1 MTRNYWQGLPIARAE
16 AKKAFGDEA
25 VYLEKFITQP
35 KHIEI
40 QLMADK
46 YGNVV
51 HLGERDCSI
60 QRRHQKLIEIAPS
73 LVLTPE
79 KREAMGEIAKKAAR
93 EINYHTVGTVE
104 FLVDQDLNYYF
115 LEMNTRIQVEHTI
128 TEIITGIDIVKEQI
142 KLAAGE
148 PLCCTQDRR
157 QILGPRHS
165 VPDQRRRSPEQFL
178 SLAGQDHQVSIPRRH
193 RHPHRWVYFRRLRGA
208 ALFRSHVVKAVRLGD
223 DLGGGR
229 GPHGPGVG

>member
-1 MTRNYWQGLPIARAE
+1 MAWAESIGYPLMIKAKAGGGGKGMRLVKNDEELLQGLPIARAE
-16 AKKAFGDEA
+16 GKKAFGDEA

-40 QLMADK
+40 QLLADK

-79 KREAMGEIAKKAAR
+79 KREAMGEVAKKAAR

-104 FLVDQDLNYYF
+104 FLVDRGSQLLFSGNEY
-115 LEMNTRIQVEHTI
+115 
-128 TEIITGIDIVKEQI
+128 
-142 KLAAGE
+142 
-148 PLCCTQDRR
+148 
-157 QILGPRHS
+157 
-165 VPDQRRRSPEQFL
+165 PDS
-178 SLAGQDHQVSIPRRH
+178 G
-193 RHPHRWVYFRRLRGA
+193 GA
-208 ALFRSHVVKAVRLGD
+208 HDNRNHYW
-223 DLGGGR
+223 
-229 GPHGPGVG
+229 H